1 MLKKAM
7 AQLAII
13 LTPLLGWLGVGFL
26 LYPSC
31 LLKLAAQLEEEIDL
45 PAIKV
50 TCYWIAFP
58 CLILSIFFFIYWLRS
73 RHLE

>member
-31 LLKLAAQLEEEIDL
+31 LLKLAIQLGEEIDL
-45 PAIKV
+45 QAIRAICHW
-50 TCYWIAFP
+50 TGIS
-58 CLILSIFFFIYWLRS
+58 CLILAIISFLYWLQTKK
-73 RHLE
+73 